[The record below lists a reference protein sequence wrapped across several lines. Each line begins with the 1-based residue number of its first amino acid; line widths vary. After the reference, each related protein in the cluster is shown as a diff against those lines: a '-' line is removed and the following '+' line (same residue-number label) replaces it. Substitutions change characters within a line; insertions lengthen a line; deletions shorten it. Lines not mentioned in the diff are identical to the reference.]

1 MSVRFDILTLFPEM
15 IEGMLNQ
22 SILKRAIEKKI
33 IEVNIINFRDF
44 STNKHST
51 VDDYAYGGGAGM
63 LISVEPIHLAMKT
76 IPNIDKAY
84 KILTSP
90 SGNVY
95 NQNKAEKLSKL
106 DHIVIVCGH
115 YEGIDNRILD
125 YIDEEISIGD
135 YVLTGGEI
143 PACAIIDSIARLVP
157 GVISDESI
165 VGESFTMGLLEYP
178 QYTRPYE
185 YDGKKVPDVLVSGH
199 HANIKKWQRYQSLK
213 KTYEVRPELL
223 GNIALTNE
231 DRKNVRR
238 LDIFRKEIK
247 NEKN

>member
-185 YDGKKVPDVLVSGH
+185 YDGKKV
-199 HANIKKWQRYQSLK
+199 
-213 KTYEVRPELL
+213 

-231 DRKNVRR
+231 DIKM
-238 LDIFRKEIK
+238 LEEIK

>member
-95 NQNKAEKLSKL
+95 NQNRAEKLSKL
-106 DHIVIVCGH
+106 DHIVIICGH

-231 DRKNVRR
+231 DIKM
-238 LDIFRKEIK
+238 LEEIK

>member
-15 IEGMLNQ
+15 IEGILNQ

-95 NQNKAEKLSKL
+95 NQNRAEKLSKL

-231 DRKNVRR
+231 DIKM
-238 LDIFRKEIK
+238 LEEIK

>member
-223 GNIALTNE
+223 GNFALTNE
-231 DRKNVRR
+231 DIKM
-238 LDIFRKEIK
+238 LEEIK

>member
-51 VDDYAYGGGAGM
+51 VDNYAYGGGAGM

-231 DRKNVRR
+231 DIKM
-238 LDIFRKEIK
+238 LEEIK

>member
-44 STNKHST
+44 STNKHLT

-231 DRKNVRR
+231 DIKM
-238 LDIFRKEIK
+238 LEEIK

>member
-165 VGESFTMGLLEYP
+165 VGESFTMGLLEYQ

-231 DRKNVRR
+231 DIKM
-238 LDIFRKEIK
+238 LEEIK

>member
-33 IEVNIINFRDF
+33 IEVNIIKFRDF

-231 DRKNVRR
+231 DIKM
-238 LDIFRKEIK
+238 LEEIK

>member
-15 IEGMLNQ
+15 IEGTLNQ

-95 NQNKAEKLSKL
+95 NQNRAEKLSKL

-231 DRKNVRR
+231 DIKM
-238 LDIFRKEIK
+238 LEEIK

>member
-178 QYTRPYE
+178 QYTRPPVFLDKE
-185 YDGKKVPDVLVSGH
+185 VPEVLLSGH
-199 HANIKKWQRYQSLK
+199 HENIRKWRHEQSLIRTAKNRPDLLEKAELTENDK
-213 KTYEVRPELL
+213 KVLETIYKV
-223 GNIALTNE
+223 
-231 DRKNVRR
+231 
-238 LDIFRKEIK
+238 
-247 NEKN
+247 

>member
-165 VGESFTMGLLEYP
+165 VGESFTMGVLEYP

-231 DRKNVRR
+231 DIKM
-238 LDIFRKEIK
+238 LEEIK

>member
-223 GNIALTNE
+223 GNIALINE
-231 DRKNVRR
+231 DIKM
-238 LDIFRKEIK
+238 LEEIK

>member
-51 VDDYAYGGGAGM
+51 VHDYAYGGGAGM

-143 PACAIIDSIARLVP
+143 PTCAIIDSIARLVP

-231 DRKNVRR
+231 DIKM
-238 LDIFRKEIK
+238 LEEIK

>member
-185 YDGKKVPDVLVSGH
+185 YDGKKVPDVLGSGH

-231 DRKNVRR
+231 DIKM
-238 LDIFRKEIK
+238 LEEIK

>member
-185 YDGKKVPDVLVSGH
+185 YDEKKVPDVLVSGH

-231 DRKNVRR
+231 DIKM
-238 LDIFRKEIK
+238 LEEIK

>member
-95 NQNKAEKLSKL
+95 NQNRAEKLSKL

-143 PACAIIDSIARLVP
+143 PVCAIIDSIARLVP

-231 DRKNVRR
+231 DIKM
-238 LDIFRKEIK
+238 LEEIK

>member
-157 GVISDESI
+157 VISDESI

-231 DRKNVRR
+231 DIKM
-238 LDIFRKEIK
+238 LEEIK